1 MTPRGE
7 MPFLD
12 HLEELRW
19 RILWSIL
26 AIVVGTVVGWFAL
39 GHVDVIEVLKRPIAP
54 YLPGGRLIFT
64 SPAEPFLLTLKVAF
78 ALGCLLASPI
88 VIYQIWA
95 FLSPALYDR
104 EKRMIVPALVVGVAL
119 FLAGATACYEWLLPA
134 ALKVLLGFQRADLS
148 AMITIDRYFGMAVP
162 FVVGCGLI
170 AELPLVVTILAA
182 LGIVTPQFLSR
193 QRRYAVV
200 IAAFLAAI
208 LTPPDAVSMLLM
220 LVPLLLLYEISI
232 WCAWVASRRRARN
245 AATVTLVLVLLA
257 SGATSLRAQNPPPPP
272 PPAPVRP
279 RPVRD
284 TTPAKPAATQDT
296 TRRPGGQS
304 IDTSTARRLGLP
316 TGPVRSFPA
325 ADAVMD
331 SLLKLEGFRVTRY
344 TSDTFVVLGDSQT
357 IFLRREAF
365 VEREGT
371 QLEADSIRYHEA
383 SCQLNAEGDPHLFDQ
398 GTVLIGEGMR
408 YDTCVRRGMVRDALT
423 DFQQGGAKWYVR
435 GNIAADSGS
444 KRVYVHAA
452 NFTSDPQPVPDYH
465 FAAGQ
470 VKWINKR
477 TMVARPAVLYV
488 RDVPIM
494 WLPFIFQDIRGGRR
508 SGILFPRFGLND
520 IVRPTRHYSRH
531 VTDFGYYF
539 AVNDYMDVLFAGDW
553 FAGRYVQFHGQAQY
567 HWIDRAMDGSFTYSR
582 MSQIDRPA
590 TNTRIG
596 WNHSQRFNSRTS
608 LNAHIDYSTNG
619 SLIQRNSLNPW
630 EVTSTVS
637 SNLNFDKRYSWGAVN
652 IGGSRSQDLSQ
663 NNVTQT
669 FPTISVTPTGVAI
682 TPWMTWS
689 PRFTYSNQ
697 QRFHFHTGTL
707 LVPSA
712 PGDSLPTD
720 TVSLFN
726 SDRQT
731 SITFDTPLR
740 VGRWNW
746 NNSLTVLDTRVAGRQ
761 EFALPIVGDTTGA
774 LRRVLFDKTFD
785 TRIDWST
792 GINLPPLLSGTW
804 KLQPG
809 VAILN
814 TTSAGPFMLRNQ
826 FTHGDFVRQGKRLA
840 FSLGATPTFFGFF
853 PGFGPFSRIRH
864 TIAPSISY
872 QYAPGARVDSAYA
885 HALDPT
891 GRLLNSRS
899 DPQQTISIGLT
910 QNFEAKLKAAPG
922 DTAAER
928 EPRKIK
934 LLSINTGAIAYNFE
948 QAKQPHRVGWGTQV
962 LSNTFLSDLLPGFQL
977 SIVHDLWKG
986 QVGTDTAKFD
996 PFLQS
1001 VNASFQVTPATLQGV
1016 GRLLGL
1022 RPRAAAA
1029 PTADTTATTDTI
1041 AGSNAADYRRYDR
1054 GVRDPYGPRGAM
1066 GAGYGGRAFA
1076 LGINLSM
1083 SRSRFDTTQAQR
1095 HVPGRETAS
1104 LNLSF
1109 SPTRNWTASWNT
1121 QYDLVTRQ
1129 FGSHS
1134 LTFQRDLR
1142 RWRASFGFYKTGA
1155 GNFSFTFNIALT
1167 DQPDIKFDYDQHTY
1181 VQ

>member
-1 MTPRGE
+1 

-19 RILWSIL
+19 RILWSLL

-104 EKRMIVPALVVGVAL
+104 EKRLIIPALVVGVVL
-119 FLAGATACYEWLLPA
+119 FLAGAAACYELLLPA
-134 ALKVLLGFQRADLS
+134 ALKVLLGFQRADLT

-170 AELPLVVTILAA
+170 AELPLVVTILAS
-182 LGIVTPQFLSR
+182 LGIVTPQFLAR
-193 QRRYAVV
+193 QRRYAIV

-208 LTPPDAVSMLLM
+208 LTPPDAVSMILM

-245 AATVTLVLVLLA
+245 AATVTLVVVLLA
-257 SGATSLRAQNPPPPP
+257 GGATSLHAQNPPPPP
-272 PPAPVRP
+272 PAAPVRQ

-284 TTPAKPAATQDT
+284 TTAAKAAATRQDT
-296 TRRPGGQS
+296 TRRGGGQNM
-304 IDTSTARRLGLP
+304 DTSTARRLGLP

-325 ADAVMD
+325 SDAVMD

-344 TSDTFVVLGDSQT
+344 TSDTFVVVGDSQT

-365 VEREGT
+365 VEREST

-383 SCQLNAEGDPHLFDQ
+383 TCQLNAEGEPHLFDQ

-408 YDTCVRRGMVRDALT
+408 YDTCLHRGTVRDALT

-435 GNIAADSGS
+435 GNIASDSGN
-444 KRVYVHAA
+444 KRVYVAAA

-539 AVNDYMDVLFAGDW
+539 ALNDYMDVLFAGDW

-567 HWIDRAMDGSFTYSR
+567 HWIDRFMDGSFTYSR

-596 WNHSQRFNSRTS
+596 WSHSQRFNSRTS
-608 LNAHIDYSTNG
+608 FNAHIDYSTNG
-619 SLIQRNSLNPW
+619 TLIQRNSLNPW
-630 EVTSTVS
+630 EVTSTVGS
-637 SNLNFDKRYSWGAVN
+637 SLNFDKRFSWGTLN

-663 NNVTQT
+663 NNVSQV
-669 FPTISVTPTGVAI
+669 FPTITVTPTGVDIA
-682 TPWMTWS
+682 PWMTWT
-689 PRFTYSNQ
+689 PRFSNTNT
-697 QRFHFHTGTL
+697 QRFHFHAGTFV
-707 LVPSA
+707 VPSA
-712 PGDSLPTD
+712 PGDSSPTD
-720 TVSLFN
+720 TISQFN
-726 SDRQT
+726 TDRVTQ
-731 SITFDTPLR
+731 IDFETPLR
-740 VGRWNW
+740 IGRWNW
-746 NNSLTVLDTRVAGRQ
+746 ANSFTMIDTRTAGRQ
-761 EFALPIVGDTTGA
+761 EFALPIAGDTTGA
-774 LRRVLFDKTFD
+774 LRRTLFDKTFD
-785 TRIDWST
+785 TRVDWST

-826 FTHGDFVRQGKRLA
+826 FTHGEFVRQGKRLA
-840 FSLGATPTFFGFF
+840 FSLGAAPTFFGFF

-864 TIAPSISY
+864 TISPIISY
-872 QYAPGARVDSAYA
+872 QYAPGAKVDSAFA

-891 GRLLNSRS
+891 GRLLNAKS
-899 DPQQTISIGLT
+899 DPQQTISFGLT

-934 LLSINTGAIAYNFE
+934 LLSISTSGIAYNFE
-948 QAKQPHRVGWGTQV
+948 QAKEPHRVGWSTQS

-977 SIVHDLWKG
+977 SMVHDLWKG

-1001 VNASFQVTPATLQGV
+1001 VTASFQVTPATLQGV

-1022 RPRAAAA
+1022 RPRPAAQPA
-1029 PTADTTATTDTI
+1029 ADTTRADTV
-1041 AGSNAADYRRYDR
+1041 AGSNAPDYRRYDR
-1054 GVRDPYGPRGAM
+1054 GVRDPYGPRGPM

-1083 SRSRFDTTQAQR
+1083 SRSRFDTTRAQR
-1095 HVPGRETAS
+1095 HIPGRETAS